1 MRTNHWSLIIDALT
15 FTENCCWKK
24 TKNSWQKAAEAID
37 KTLLFQLQVLRIQQL
52 LMQNIIDR
60 QKVNVMQL

>member
-1 MRTNHWSLIIDALT
+1 L
-15 FTENCCWKK
+15 EEEKK
-24 TKNSWQKAAEAID
+24 SWQKATEAID

-52 LMQNIIDR
+52 LMQDMIDMIDR